1 MTNLFRKKS
10 KLEKLEEK
18 YTLLM
23 KKSFETS
30 LKDVDKSELFQSQAD
45 KIKSEIKRL
54 SLNSHS

>member
-10 KLEKLEEK
+10 KLEKLEDK

-23 KKSFETS
+23 KKSFEIS
-30 LKDVDKSELFQSQAD
+30 LKDVEKSELFHSQAD
-45 KIKSEIKRL
+45 KIMSEIQRL

>member
-30 LKDVDKSELFQSQAD
+30 LKDVDKSELFQSQAN
-45 KIKSEIKRL
+45 KIKSEIQRL

>member
-30 LKDVDKSELFQSQAD
+30 LKDVGKSELFQSQAD

>member
-30 LKDVDKSELFQSQAD
+30 LKDVDKSELLQSQAD

-54 SLNSHS
+54 SLNTHS

>member
-30 LKDVDKSELFQSQAD
+30 LKDVDKSELFQSQANR
-45 KIKSEIKRL
+45 IKSEIQRL

>member
-30 LKDVDKSELFQSQAD
+30 LKDVDKSELIQSQAD

>member
-23 KKSFETS
+23 KKSFKTS

-45 KIKSEIKRL
+45 KIKSEIQRL
-54 SLNSHS
+54 SLNPHS

>member
-45 KIKSEIKRL
+45 KIKSEIQRL

>member
-54 SLNSHS
+54 SLNTHS